1 MAKLSPISVQA
12 HRTQSVTLGDQKW
25 DAKEVDALAK
35 LGKTS
40 DGFAKDGL
48 KFMLDELNSGTPFDP
63 SAKDKLFGV
72 LVYEAR
78 IDPRQIKADPPPV
91 TLAVQEGSSNKFYQL
106 SLDGAEFTKSWGKIG
121 AAPSSKTEVF
131 SSAADAKKAFLG
143 KLREQLGKGYQPA
156 DAAALGLKSGPVI
169 GGMNPPADA
178 AALGLNAEIK
188 KAAPEQAAP
197 AKSGLPAN
205 LAAFAKLPESE
216 RLDLLDSWSAEKAGL
231 KTTGE
236 LSIDAVKSPQHKA
249 FAEKMRQAAEDAVS
263 FQVEEDEYLTVGPP
277 KVSVEIFSLPNG
289 DIVGGTLSVHQ
300 TGVERPDDYYDNEDK
315 YPEKKLK
322 QMAAETDVSW
332 GMSGVYGNTP
342 SGEIDRLKDPDYM
355 EWSGY

>member
-1 MAKLSPISVQA
+1 MAKLSPISAMQA
-12 HRTQSVTLGDQKW
+12 HRMQSVTLGDQKW

-35 LGKTS
+35 LGQTS
-40 DGFAKDGL
+40 DGYAKDGL

-63 SAKDKLFGV
+63 GAKDKLFGV

-78 IDPRQIKADPPPV
+78 IDPRKITAEPPPV

-106 SLDGAEFTKSWGKIG
+106 SLAGAELTKAWGKIG
-121 AAPSSKTEVF
+121 AAPSAKTEVF
-131 SSAADAKKAFLG
+131 GSAAEAKKAFLS
-143 KLREQLGKGYQPA
+143 KLREQLGKGYEPA
-156 DAAALGLKSGPVI
+156 DAAALGLPGAGTKAGASGSPS
-169 GGMNPPADA
+169 
-178 AALGLNAEIK
+178 AEIEQ
-188 KAAPEQAAP
+188 AAPEQAA
-197 AKSGLPAN
+197 AATSGLPAN

-236 LSIDAVKSPQHKA
+236 LPIDAVKSPKHKA

-263 FQVEEDEYLTVGPP
+263 FEVEANEYLTVGPP

-300 TGVERPDDYYDNEDK
+300 VGVERPDDYYDNEDK

>member
-1 MAKLSPISVQA
+1 MAKLSLIGAMQA

-35 LGKTS
+35 LGKTG
-40 DGFAKDGL
+40 DGFAKDGV
-48 KFMLDELNSGTPFDP
+48 KFMLDELNSATPFDP
-63 SAKDKLFGV
+63 GAKDKLFGV

-78 IDPRQIKADPPPV
+78 IDPRQITADPPPV
-91 TLAVQEGSSNKFYQL
+91 TLAVQEGGSNKFYQL
-106 SLDGAEFTKSWGKIG
+106 SLSGAELTKAWGKIG
-121 AAPSSKTEVF
+121 AAPSAKTEVF
-131 SSAADAKKAFLG
+131 SSAAEAKKAFLG

-156 DAAALGLKSGPVI
+156 DADALGLPAAGTPSGVSGSLNAQI
-169 GGMNPPADA
+169 EQFALEQA
-178 AALGLNAEIK
+178 AALT
-188 KAAPEQAAP
+188 
-197 AKSGLPAN
+197 KSGLPAN

-236 LSIDAVKSPQHKA
+236 LSIDALKSPKHKA

-263 FQVEEDEYLTVGPP
+263 FEVEEDEYLKVGPP
-277 KVSVEIFSLPNG
+277 KVSVEIFSLPSG
-289 DIVGGTLSVHQ
+289 DIVGGTLHVHQ

-322 QMAAETDVSW
+322 QMASETDVSW

-342 SGEIDRLKDPDYM
+342 SGEIDRLRDPDYM